1 MEKKLTILLFVTLV
15 PIVTTL
21 AQESTATLT
30 LAQAVDAAL
39 SQGSDS
45 RILKKNLD
53 VGREQY
59 RLSVSQN
66 SFALSGSLGES
77 GTYGF
82 GDDTLLLGNSL
93 ASGFNQTPQ
102 AGLSLNSPLTSIG
115 VNVSPYLAANPLI
128 TEFSNLS
135 SIFPGSSLVA
145 PGPTGNVGLSVNQT
159 LWNGFPGGTGRAAVE
174 KSLLALRG
182 KELSAE
188 SGKLNVISTVTQ
200 AYFVM
205 LGAQRNLIVKE
216 QILEQQNTLLSQISA
231 LQKINQATAVDL
243 RGAQI
248 NAQSAEIDVS
258 SARNDLH
265 IARIRLAQLIGW
277 PRDREFS
284 ITEEEDPQMPVAGV
298 DEAVAEAMKRRTEF
312 LQIELNRQSLMI
324 DRALIAGRRTPTISV
339 NGGVTVIV
347 DWNRLNSAGQGSLG
361 IQLGMPILDAGAAG
375 HQLEANRIQN
385 EVYGAQ
391 EDQLRASIATD
402 VEEAYELVQIS
413 LQRLQVARLTAEK
426 YDLIFKLKKAEA
438 QYGAASTQDLLNAS
452 VDTANAQSAVVR
464 AQRDAQLAVLQLRNA
479 MGY

>member
-15 PIVTTL
+15 PIVTAF
-21 AQESTATLT
+21 AQEPTATLT
-30 LAQAVDAAL
+30 LAQAVEAAL
-39 SQGSDS
+39 SQGADS

-102 AGLSLNSPLTSIG
+102 AGLSLNAPLTSIG

-128 TEFSNLS
+128 TNLS
-135 SIFPGSSLVA
+135 SIFPGSPLVA
-145 PGPTGNVGLSVNQT
+145 PGPTGNIGLSVNQT
-159 LWNGFPGGTGRAAVE
+159 LWNGFPGGTGKATVE

-188 SGKLNVISTVTQ
+188 SGKLNVISAVTQ

-258 SARNDLH
+258 SAGNDLH